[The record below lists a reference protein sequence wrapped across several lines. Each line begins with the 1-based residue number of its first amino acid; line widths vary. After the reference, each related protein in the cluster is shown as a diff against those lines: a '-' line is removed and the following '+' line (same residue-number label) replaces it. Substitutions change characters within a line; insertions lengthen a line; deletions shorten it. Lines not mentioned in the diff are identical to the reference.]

1 MTTQPETQR
10 VYTVSDL
17 LKMSQPELDK
27 LFMNSP
33 AGPIPKGESI
43 GTAIVCPG
51 TFWAR
56 LIARCVRRAAW
67 QGKVFT
73 LLPGGKEGTLENKIG
88 PLGTQLIVARVY
100 YDPKSWIDGKEC
112 IFLDYSKTSLLARKI
127 RDEIRQIAL
136 KLYLGK
142 VWWGK
147 TRLIDFALQFP

>member
-10 VYTVSDL
+10 LYTVSEL
-17 LKMSQPELDK
+17 LKMSQPELDA
-27 LFMNSP
+27 LFMKSP
-33 AGPIPKGESI
+33 PGPIPEGESM

-56 LIARCVRRAAW
+56 LIAGFVRRTSW

-88 PLGTQLIVARVY
+88 PVSTQSIVARVY

-127 RDEIRQIAL
+127 RDEIRLISP

-142 VWWGK
+142 VWWGQ